1 MYYEDT
7 GLLPISYSFMTD
19 ELFDNIIKSQS
30 ILAIEYKR
38 NKDLYKLNKNREEK
52 RRAKERKRKIHFI
65 LIGEE

>member
-1 MYYEDT
+1 
-7 GLLPISYSFMTD
+7 MTD

-30 ILAIEYKR
+30 ILSIEYKR

-65 LIGEE
+65 LTCEE